1 MSGETGDVRNDS
13 DGSRPEG
20 KQPEAEARTALER
33 LGLSTYEA
41 GVFVA
46 LEKLGQGT
54 AREIAETTD
63 VPRSQVYGAAE
74 GLQERGLVD
83 VQQASPKRFR
93 PVPLSEAEE
102 MLHRQQDRR
111 REQAFDRLEA
121 IEPDRRDDDERK
133 EEVWTMEGREAISER
148 IRSLVA
154 DATESVVYAVELRN
168 HDEVTDEA
176 LFAAVES
183 GVEPVVA
190 SSDPEMLSRY
200 AETAVQTVPVPDDAH
215 EAELPVVRLLVVDGE
230 TVLLAVKSEGT
241 TEAEVAFWSRRTAFA
256 RVLKML
262 IDSWLVAPNT

>member
-1 MSGETGDVRNDS
+1 MSNDTGGDGDDSGET
-13 DGSRPEG
+13 RPE
-20 KQPEAEARTALER
+20 AAARTALER

-46 LEKLGQGT
+46 LERLGQGT

-74 GLQERGLVD
+74 NLRERGLVD

-121 IEPDRRDDDERK
+121 IEPERRDDDERK

-148 IRSLVA
+148 IRSLIA
-154 DATESVVYAVELRN
+154 DATESVVYAAELRN
-168 HDEVTDEA
+168 HDEMTDEA
-176 LFAAVES
+176 FLAAVES
-183 GVEPVVA
+183 GVDPIVA
-190 SSDPEMLSRY
+190 SSDSAMLAQYEDTPVR
-200 AETAVQTVPVPDDAH
+200 TVPVPDDAH
-215 EAELPVVRLLVVDGE
+215 ESELPVVRLLVVDGE
-230 TVLLAVKSEGT
+230 TVLLAVRSEGT
-241 TEAEVAFWSRRTAFA
+241 TGTEVAFWSRRTAFA
-256 RVLKML
+256 RVLRML